1 MGMKRM
7 GLKRGEVLALGLAIV
22 ALGVGVGVLWFM
34 HEIVGVEAGAAF
46 AALLA
51 LPVLAYAIASGRIRE
66 LTAGSL
72 SVKFVEVAN
81 APATIAAEDVEV
93 PIQKA
98 PLLKAGGKVE
108 QTETWLGQFDPGQP
122 SVLRVDV
129 GLGANVCKGDEM
141 LAITGLVRR
150 QLPKFRFVVFLAE
163 DRVLGFMP
171 AQRFEQLLR
180 HPRKGH
186 EFVAAV
192 NAGRAGEILRA
203 DGMLRPNCVDDVT
216 TRQVLAEL
224 EELDLDSLVVVDRMG
239 RFRGVVERDQVVC
252 QMMLAL
258 VR

>member
-1 MGMKRM
+1 MAMKQMAIKPRD
-7 GLKRGEVLALGLAIV
+7 AWAFGLAIV
-22 ALGVGVGVLWFM
+22 ALGVGVAVMWFM
-34 HEIVGVEAGAAF
+34 HRIVRVEAGAAF
-46 AALLA
+46 AVLLL

-66 LTAGSL
+66 FTAGSY
-72 SVKFVEVAN
+72 SVKFTEVAN
-81 APATIAAEDVEV
+81 APATIASEEVEV
-93 PIQKA
+93 PIQDA
-98 PLLKAGGKVE
+98 PLVQAGGKVE
-108 QTETWLGQFDPGQP
+108 DAEVWLGQFDPGQP

-129 GLGANVCKGDEM
+129 GLGADVCKGEEM
-141 LAITGLVRR
+141 LKITGLVRR
-150 QLPKFRFVVFLAE
+150 QLPKFRFVVFLAG

-180 HPRKGH
+180 DPKGH

-224 EELDLDSLVVVDRMG
+224 EKLDLDSLVVVDREG
-239 RFRGVVERDQVVC
+239 RFRGVIEREQVVC